1 MATTCRFCQKEIPEG
16 SNYCPHC
23 GQAQAGIP
31 RKLFRSSEN
40 RQLLGVCGGFA
51 EYWELDP
58 TVVRAIYL
66 VFTFFSGILP
76 GIVLY
81 FLLALIMPRR

>member
-1 MATTCRFCQKEIPEG
+1 MAATCRFCQKEIPEA

-23 GQAQAGIP
+23 GQAQAGPP
-31 RKLFRSSEN
+31 RKLFRSSAN
-40 RQLLGVCGGFA
+40 GKLLGVCSGFA

-58 TVVRAIYL
+58 TVMRAIYL
-66 VFTFFSGILP
+66 GLTLFSGILP